1 MHCYLPPELT
11 NTCLFFSVQLSVY
24 AGSASMRW
32 YLFTLLKWVRA
43 ERAVVGNFICDF
55 IGSFLLQSTKD
66 KHFIL
71 NSENYKERFKNVTAI
86 LCNAK
91 LVRDVLRHVLGIWLI
106 SLFYYLSSSCFTH
119 TDSYC
124 SFWQKLSLSFTVL

>member
-1 MHCYLPPELT
+1 
-11 NTCLFFSVQLSVY
+11 
-24 AGSASMRW
+24 
-32 YLFTLLKWVRA
+32 VRA

-86 LCNAK
+86 LNAK
-91 LVRDVLRHVLGIWLI
+91 LVRDVLRHVLGI
-106 SLFYYLSSSCFTH
+106 
-119 TDSYC
+119 
-124 SFWQKLSLSFTVL
+124 